1 MTPKFVLA
9 SASPRRKEL
18 LAQLIPDFIIDP
30 ADLDEDSLT
39 TSDPRQTAEALAEAK
54 AKEIHQ
60 RHPHALVLG
69 ADTVVSCEGRQLAKP
84 ATEQEAEAML
94 QFLSGKTHQ
103 VYTGIAL
110 VGQTTSDVASDVT
123 HVTFKPLSER
133 QIKQYVATK
142 EPMDKAGGY
151 GIQGG
156 AKEFVERIEGSLSNV
171 VGLPLETLERLLKQR
186 T

>member
-1 MTPKFVLA
+1 
-9 SASPRRKEL
+9 
-18 LAQLIPDFIIDP
+18 
-30 ADLDEDSLT
+30 
-39 TSDPRQTAEALAEAK
+39 
-54 AKEIHQ
+54 
-60 RHPHALVLG
+60 
-69 ADTVVSCEGRQLAKP
+69 
-84 ATEQEAEAML
+84 ML